1 MLWVSLFQAFLIAL
15 GFFIVGYIVG
25 IVQGGIKIFHKES
38 YGQEP
43 TEYNP
48 IITDNLTKEVMD
60 YLNETRG
67 NIGG

>member
-1 MLWVSLFQAFLIAL
+1 MSIFQAFLIAL
-15 GFFIVGYIVG
+15 GFFIAGYVMG
-25 IVQGGIKIFHKES
+25 ILQGGIKIFHKDS
-38 YGQEP
+38 NYSQGP

-48 IITDNLTKEVMD
+48 IITDNLTKEVID